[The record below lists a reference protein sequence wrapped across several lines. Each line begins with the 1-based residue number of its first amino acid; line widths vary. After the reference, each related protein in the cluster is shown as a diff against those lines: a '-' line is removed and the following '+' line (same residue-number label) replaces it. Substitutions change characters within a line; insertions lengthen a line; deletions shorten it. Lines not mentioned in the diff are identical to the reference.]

1 MPLTRPIVLVYQE
14 YATLTVAPTTP
25 DLNCLIVG
33 PAYYIQD
40 YETDK
45 THLDVGEFVKS
56 GKTKDSACDS
66 AGDSLGRPDPGA
78 DFLVLA
84 EPPNITSAPG
94 AILDADSV
102 EVVFDEALIQ
112 IHKGTD
118 GTCSELSGHNEFNSA
133 TGGFLTSPVLPGDRI
148 VMTKNGTGLDA
159 NTVVK
164 TIKEVVTGGTQLL
177 LTSTFKDAEIT
188 ALGGTPGTVAPTNV
202 DFRIEHQL
210 DDQVIDDA
218 YYSVS
223 GQEIT
228 IKTGADGLKLAYG
241 STTYVV
247 NYAAGMYVGYRALR
261 QDLQD
266 VLAIDSV
273 TALTASKIGRVDE
286 RNPLAVGVYV
296 ALQNTGTAVQAFG
309 VATDDLTGQTS
320 ARDRI
325 TTRDDI
331 YAIVPVTGSIT
342 GVDWISVITMWKT
355 HCAAYADPL
364 KSKFRVVIGSY
375 DTLPTE
381 KSSVAPS
388 DEGYTLEDATETNHS
403 MFIDPAAATDF
414 VGSEVGS
421 AHLLDTTKNSDAFTD
436 LVTLDN
442 QKTIFSSGYAGAK
455 ALLGAVGK
463 KRIRTTTGDAFTTRR
478 IDKTLSYA
486 VRDPILKSELVAASA
501 IKADATTCAWG
512 SDGGGTPKGRI
523 TKTGAFVNVQVGDI
537 AHVSAGAT
545 PAHNDGFIVFA
556 RTDDTIDLETTDVT
570 ADTVTVQVYRPVASK
585 NLGSI
590 TGASRMLTTTS
601 SGFAAVAVGDIAYVL
616 QSATAANQG
625 MWIVSTKV
633 DNNNV
638 IVAPTN
644 GFSMTDDT
652 GGVNVAFFR
661 SVSANGAATISVRK
675 RLTRLRDDSQTFI
688 TTVAVGE
695 NIEIPYPAD
704 TDPTKW
710 DTTTT
715 KWPIKTIVSNE
726 LLDAT
731 LTELQELAP
740 KLFKEG
746 FNGDCSYR
754 ISIDLNRDAQV
765 TELNTIPAGL
775 KSNRC
780 VMCWPNEVYVSGVKN
795 EKTGTQN
802 KQSGQYLAC
811 AVGGMTAGL
820 PSHQG
825 FTFIGIGGIQQLF
838 NSNFYFTDDHIDDLS
853 EAGWYVF
860 LQDSESSTPYSAHE
874 VTTDTDT
881 YEMGEYMNVKN
892 FDFVASYY
900 RDIFRTF
907 LGRYNITKE
916 TIGMLR
922 DAFNNGT
929 EFLQLRTYPRIGA
942 PLLDA
947 TVVSVEQLESE
958 VDRVEIYATVNLP
971 KVLNKI
977 GLHLRA

>member
-33 PAYYIQD
+33 PCYYIQD
-40 YETDK
+40 YGTDK
-45 THLDVGEFVKS
+45 AHLDVGEFVKS
-56 GKTKDSACDS
+56 GKTKDAACDLT
-66 AGDSLGRPDPGA
+66 GDSVGRPNPGS

-84 EPPNITSAPG
+84 EPPNISAAPG

-102 EVVFDEALIQ
+102 EVIFDTALIQ
-112 IHKGTD
+112 VHKGVD
-118 GTCSELSGHNEFNSA
+118 GVAAVDTNEFDSA
-133 TGGFLTSPVLPGDRI
+133 AGGLQTSPVVPGDRI
-148 VMTKNGTGLDA
+148 VMTNNDGTESK
-159 NTVVK
+159 TVVK
-164 TIKEVVTGGTQLL
+164 TIKSVSSATKLL
-177 LTSTFKDAEIT
+177 LTSTFKTAEIGLIST
-188 ALGGTPGTVAPTNV
+188 TSIN
-202 DFRIEHQL
+202 FRIEHQL
-210 DDQVIDDA
+210 DDQVIDSA

-228 IKTGADGLKLAYG
+228 IKTGSDGLKLAYNN
-241 STTYVV
+241 TTYAV
-247 NYAAGMYVGYRALR
+247 NYAESMYVGYCALR

-266 VLAIDSV
+266 VLPIDSV
-273 TALTASKIGRVDE
+273 TALTASKIGRIDE

-296 ALQNTGTAVQAFG
+296 ALQNTGTPVQAFG
-309 VATDDLTGQTS
+309 VVTDDLIGQTS
-320 ARDRI
+320 ARDRV

-331 YAIVPVTGSIT
+331 YAIVPVTGALS
-342 GVDWISVITMWKT
+342 GADWVAVITMWKA
-355 HCAAYADPL
+355 HCVAYADPT

-375 DTLPTE
+375 DLLPTE
-381 KSSVAPS
+381 KSSATPS
-388 DEGYTLEDATETNHS
+388 ATGWTVEDATETNHS
-403 MFIDPAAATDF
+403 MFVDPASATDF
-414 VGSEVGS
+414 VGDEVGS
-421 AHLLDTTKNSDAFTD
+421 THLLDTTKNSDAFAD
-436 LVTLDN
+436 LITLDN
-442 QKTIFSSGYAGAK
+442 QKTIFSSGYTGAK
-455 ALLGAVGK
+455 TLRGTVGK
-463 KRIRTTTGDAFTTRR
+463 KRVRTSDASAFSTHR
-478 IDKTLSYA
+478 IDRTLAYA
-486 VRDPILKSELVAASA
+486 IRGAILKSELVTSSA
-501 IKADATTCAWG
+501 IKADAATCAWATNG
-512 SDGGGTPKGRI
+512 SGKARI
-523 TKTGAFVNVQVGDI
+523 TKSGAFVDVVVGDI
-537 AHVSAGAT
+537 AHVTTGAT
-545 PAHNDGFIVFA
+545 PAHNDGFVVFA
-556 RTDDTIDLETTDVT
+556 RTDDTIDLETAELT

-585 NLGSI
+585 NLGDV
-590 TGASRMLTTTS
+590 TGTTRTLTTTGG
-601 SGFAAVAVGDIAYVL
+601 GFAAVATGDIAYVL
-616 QSATAANQG
+616 QSGTAGNKG

-644 GFSMTDDT
+644 SFTMTDDAGAT
-652 GGVNVAFFR
+652 NIAFFR
-661 SVSANGAATISVRK
+661 PQCANGAATISVRK
-675 RLTRLRDDSQTFI
+675 RLTRLRDDAASFL

-695 NIEIPYPAD
+695 SIEIPYPAN

-710 DTTTT
+710 DTITT

-731 LTELQELAP
+731 LTDLQELAP
-740 KLFKEG
+740 KAFKEG
-746 FNGDCSYR
+746 FTGPSNFASYR

-780 VMCWPNEVYVSGVKN
+780 VMCWPNEVYVSGVANMKVVDDDGN
-795 EKTGTQN
+795 GVQN

-825 FTFIGIGGIQQLF
+825 FTFIGIGGIQQIF
-838 NSNFYFTDDHIDDLS
+838 NSNFYFTDEHIDSLS
-853 EAGWYVF
+853 EGGWYVF
-860 LQDSESSTPYSAHE
+860 LQESESSSPYSAHE

-900 RDIFRTF
+900 RDIYKTF

-916 TIGMLR
+916 TVGMLR

-929 EFLQLRTYPRIGA
+929 DFLRLRTYPRIGA
-942 PLLDA
+942 PLIDA
-947 TVVSVEQLESE
+947 SVVSVEQLESE